1 MNDDADIT
9 LWLHDVRD
17 LFVEPDFDPFD
28 EHAIERPGLEVIA
41 NFVEARSLVRRV
53 QVSLFVP
60 RDQSGDDMRARV
72 ESAIDRYVARRV
84 EWGENT
90 IRSSRNDGLRG
101 LVYAIVVVVVGL
113 ILYAAV
119 LQTGNQIASALAE
132 ALFIIVSWVAVWD
145 AAESLILNVLDER
158 RMIRV
163 WQKIAEL
170 ELTIRPHPLTAAPPG
185 DRLT

>member
-1 MNDDADIT
+1 MT
-9 LWLHDVRD
+9 LWLHDLRD

-28 EHAIERPGLEVIA
+28 EHAIERPGLELIA
-41 NFVEARSLVRRV
+41 NHVEARSLLTRVRVR
-53 QVSLFVP
+53 LLVP
-60 RDQSGDDMRARV
+60 PDQCRDDTRARV
-72 ESAIDRYVARRV
+72 ASAIARYVARRV

-101 LVYAIVVVVVGL
+101 LVYAVGVVVVGL
-113 ILYAAV
+113 VLYAAV
-119 LQTGNQIASALAE
+119 LQTGNQLASTVAE

-163 WQKIAEL
+163 WKRLAEL
-170 ELTIRPHPLTAAPPG
+170 ELSIEPQPEQATLSAEQLMSSTESP
-185 DRLT
+185 

>member
-1 MNDDADIT
+1 MIGS
-9 LWLHDVRD
+9 V
-17 LFVEPDFDPFD
+17 
-28 EHAIERPGLEVIA
+28 
-41 NFVEARSLVRRV
+41 
-53 QVSLFVP
+53 
-60 RDQSGDDMRARV
+60 RARV
-72 ESAIDRYVARRV
+72 SSAIARYVARRV

-101 LVYAIVVVVVGL
+101 LLYAIGVVIVGL

-119 LQTGNQIASALAE
+119 LQTGNQVASAVAE

-163 WQKIAEL
+163 WQRIAEL
-170 ELTIRPHPLTAAPPG
+170 ELSIRPHPEPGPVPPAEHLT
-185 DRLT
+185 

>member
-1 MNDDADIT
+1 
-9 LWLHDVRD
+9 
-17 LFVEPDFDPFD
+17 
-28 EHAIERPGLEVIA
+28 
-41 NFVEARSLVRRV
+41 
-53 QVSLFVP
+53 
-60 RDQSGDDMRARV
+60 
-72 ESAIDRYVARRV
+72 V

-101 LVYAIVVVVVGL
+101 LVYAIAVVVVGL

-119 LQTGNQIASALAE
+119 LQTGNQIASAVAE

-170 ELTIRPHPLTAAPPG
+170 ELSIRPHPLTAAPPA

>member
-1 MNDDADIT
+1 MT
-9 LWLHDVRD
+9 LWLHDLRD
-17 LFVEPDFDPFD
+17 LFVAPDFDPFD
-28 EHAIERPGLEVIA
+28 EHAIERPGLELIA
-41 NFVEARSLVRRV
+41 NYIEARSLLRRV
-53 QVSLFVP
+53 QVSLLVP
-60 RDQSGDDMRARV
+60 ADQCGDDVRARV
-72 ESAIDRYVARRV
+72 ATAIARYVARRV

-101 LVYAIVVVVVGL
+101 LLYAIGVVMVGL

-119 LQTGNQIASALAE
+119 LLTGNQVASAVAE

-163 WQKIAEL
+163 WQRIAEL
-170 ELTIRPHPLTAAPPG
+170 ELSIRPHPEPDGVPHPRST
-185 DRLT
+185 